1 MHHTFPCNRLT
12 FSSHPLHPPYTPY
25 WQAHDLPG
33 EERGINGIGPSIV
46 HSRHLPM
53 YRPNGQYSL
62 LPTEPS
68 LFFLGERLHTIFV
81 NARIQ
86 HTQHIAIST
95 LIFYLTFSINL
106 HHYPPAF
113 LPPSSTITHATQ
125 PTDTPLFLNH
135 HPRVRSYLILQ
146 LILLS
151 SLLVVG
157 YVGTLR
163 VGFHQPPSFWVPS
176 PPTVQTSPSR
186 PFTFRCTLLP
196 DSSIPSR
203 LVASP
208 YLVSLSVTFPSPS
221 HLPHYSL
228 KGLPRHRTSNDS
240 VICSYCSA

>member
-68 LFFLGERLHTIFV
+68 LFFLGERLRTIFV

-113 LPPSSTITHATQ
+113 LPRPLQLPTRRSRPTLLFFKSPPPRSFLPYSSTYTT
-125 PTDTPLFLNH
+125 FL
-135 HPRVRSYLILQ
+135 
-146 LILLS
+146 
-151 SLLVVG
+151 
-157 YVGTLR
+157 
-163 VGFHQPPSFWVPS
+163 
-176 PPTVQTSPSR
+176 PSR
-186 PFTFRCTLLP
+186 RRLRWHVACRI
-196 DSSIPSR
+196 SSTSFF
-203 LVASP
+203 LG
-208 YLVSLSVTFPSPS
+208 SLSANRTN
-221 HLPHYSL
+221 LPLPPLYISL
-228 KGLPRHRTSNDS
+228 H
-240 VICSYCSA
+240 IIA